1 MKVQEIIEQ
10 KLSEIF
16 KYLDIDPNISIEQDE
31 EAQVIKIDGK
41 DLNFLIGYQGQSL
54 DALQTLVGQM
64 LLKETGEWTPINIDI
79 NGYKDKKTD
88 KLEEITKRYID
99 KVRFFE
105 NDVPMPPMKPWE
117 RRQVH
122 MFVADYE
129 DISSESEGRGMGR
142 RVVLKPSKR

>member
-1 MKVQEIIEQ
+1 VKVQEVIEK

-16 KYLDIDPNISIEQDE
+16 GHLNIDPNITIEQDE
-31 EAQVIKIDGK
+31 DAQVIKIDGK

-54 DALQTLVGQM
+54 DALQTLLGQM
-64 LLKETGEWTPINIDI
+64 ILKEMGKWTPINVDI
-79 NGYKDKKTD
+79 NGYKDQKID
-88 KLEEITKRYID
+88 KIEEITKRYID

-105 NDVPMPPMKPWE
+105 NDVPMPPMKAWE

-122 MFVADYE
+122 MFVTDYE
-129 DISSESEGRGMGR
+129 DITSESEGRGMGR

>member
-10 KLSEIF
+10 KLSDIF

-64 LLKETGEWTPINIDI
+64 VLKETGEWTPLNIDI

-88 KLEEITKRYID
+88 KIEEITKRYID

-105 NDVPMPPMKPWE
+105 NAVPMPPMKPWE

-129 DISSESEGRGMGR
+129 DITSESEGRGRGR